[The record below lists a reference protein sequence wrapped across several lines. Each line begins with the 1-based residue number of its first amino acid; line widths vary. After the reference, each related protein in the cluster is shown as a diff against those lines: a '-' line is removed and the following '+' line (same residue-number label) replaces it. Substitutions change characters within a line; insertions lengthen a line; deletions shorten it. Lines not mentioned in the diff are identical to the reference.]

1 MPEFPTGFPF
11 GVSRFPCKGQSFRS
25 REDAE
30 QGQEQEEC
38 PQGACQ
44 KRAEREA
51 AQAAS
56 AASSKPQK
64 AEGASKQAAATAKAP
79 EKQNKPAKASNKKP
93 GLGKRIS
100 NYFAA
105 VRTEMKRVVWP
116 SKDELRNYSVAVI
129 VSLVV
134 FGIALWLV
142 DTGIVALLVGY
153 EFGA

>member
-1 MPEFPTGFPF
+1 MPNKD
-11 GVSRFPCKGQSFRS
+11 RNKRS
-25 REDAE
+25 ARKAR
-30 QGQEQEEC
+30 
-38 PQGACQ
+38 AQ

-56 AASSKPQK
+56 AASSNPQK
-64 AEGASKQAAATAKAP
+64 AEGALKQQAAAAKAP

-116 SKDELRNYSVAVI
+116 SRDELRNYSVAVI

-142 DTGIVALLVGY
+142 DTGFVAVLVGY
-153 EFGA
+153 TSLGA

>member
-1 MPEFPTGFPF
+1 MANKD
-11 GVSRFPCKGQSFRS
+11 RNKRS
-25 REDAE
+25 ARKAR
-30 QGQEQEEC
+30 
-38 PQGACQ
+38 AQ

-56 AASSKPQK
+56 AASSNPQK
-64 AEGASKQAAATAKAP
+64 TQDASKQQSNAVAKVP
-79 EKQNKPAKASNKKP
+79 EKQGKPAKASNKKP
-93 GLGKRIS
+93 GLGKRIG

-116 SKDELRNYSVAVI
+116 SRDELRNYSVAVI
-129 VSLVV
+129 VSLLV

-153 EFGA
+153 TSLGA

>member
-1 MPEFPTGFPF
+1 MPNKD
-11 GVSRFPCKGQSFRS
+11 RNKRS
-25 REDAE
+25 VRKAR
-30 QGQEQEEC
+30 
-38 PQGACQ
+38 AQ

-64 AEGASKQAAATAKAP
+64 AEGASKQAAAATAKAP
-79 EKQNKPAKASNKKP
+79 ENQNKPAKASNKKP

-153 EFGA
+153 TSLGA

>member
-1 MPEFPTGFPF
+1 MANKD
-11 GVSRFPCKGQSFRS
+11 RNKRS
-25 REDAE
+25 ARKAR
-30 QGQEQEEC
+30 
-38 PQGACQ
+38 AQ

-56 AASSKPQK
+56 SNPQK
-64 AEGASKQAAATAKAP
+64 AQDASKQQSNAVAKVP
-79 EKQNKPAKASNKKP
+79 EKQGKPAKASNKKP
-93 GLGKRIS
+93 GLGKRIG

-116 SKDELRNYSVAVI
+116 SRDELRNYSVAVI
-129 VSLVV
+129 VSLLV

-153 EFGA
+153 TSLGA